1 LTARLRGANI
11 GGDAPLRSGFDAI
24 RLGRDI
30 LRLRALLGSDPEA
43 LAIARRG
50 VAPMAEGKS
59 RSAALKALDESV
71 DAMRALDLR
80 PEGGAQAARAEA
92 ILKSIAAIYAHRSRF
107 FQQAAKS

>member
-1 LTARLRGANI
+1 
-11 GGDAPLRSGFDAI
+11 LRSGFDAI

-107 FQQAAKS
+107 FQKAAKS